1 MAVGASNV
9 QFCTLPMHY
18 GFRTIRDL
26 RSGLEHYLKEMGF
39 SSPME
44 IVGKA
49 LKNIKN
55 QEELVKPETRSEIDL
70 DKCIGCGVCYVAC
83 NDGGHMAISWDS
95 VNRKP
100 SVNEDKCTG
109 CAMCMQVCP
118 VDAIRMREKLD
129 SKVHYFAERR

>member
-1 MAVGASNV
+1 
-9 QFCTLPMHY
+9 
-18 GFRTIRDL
+18 
-26 RSGLEHYLKEMGF
+26 
-39 SSPME
+39 
-44 IVGKA
+44 
-49 LKNIKN
+49 
-55 QEELVKPETRSEIDL
+55 
-70 DKCIGCGVCYVAC
+70 
-83 NDGGHMAISWDS
+83 MAISWDS